1 MGTEPESEWLAWK
14 RKNQVLPDV
23 RKEIERMIDFLLTCA
38 AVVALLLG
46 IVTVAGFVVTLA
58 LVIRYWRN

>member
-1 MGTEPESEWLAWK
+1 MERLS
-14 RKNQVLPDV
+14 KNQVLPDV
-23 RKEIERMIDFLLTCA
+23 REEAERVIDFLLTCA
-38 AVVALLLG
+38 AVVAFLMG

>member
-1 MGTEPESEWLAWK
+1 MECMGETGTGYRGMEQEG
-14 RKNQVLPDV
+14 
-23 RKEIERMIDFLLTCA
+23 ERMIDFLLTCA
-38 AVVALLLG
+38 AVVAFLMG

>member
-1 MGTEPESEWLAWK
+1 MERFSEDH
-14 RKNQVLPDV
+14 VLPDV
-23 RKEIERMIDFLLTCA
+23 REEAERVIDFLLTCA
-38 AVVALLLG
+38 AVVAFLMG